1 MVIQTKTQVALSPD
15 AVMERLLEPAHA
27 ARLLAR
33 LDMVDQIEELSRVE
47 RDGRVERVL
56 RYRAPTAGKIPG
68 FLARYASKAPAH
80 VSWEQ
85 REVWDLKGRSM
96 TYTIVPEVPER
107 WRSYY
112 TNKGGLEVQPAGAGA
127 QVVAT
132 LELEV
137 NVFGFKRMIERAL
150 EPEVKRLL
158 ELQGAAITDELETP
172 QG

>member
-1 MVIQTKTQVALSPD
+1 MLIQTKTQVALSAE
-15 AVMERLLEPAHA
+15 AVMERLLEPAHT

-47 RDGRVERVL
+47 RDGRIERVL
-56 RYRAPTAGKIPG
+56 RYRAPTAGKSPG
-68 FLARYASKAPAH
+68 FLSRYADRAPAH

-85 REVWDLKGRSM
+85 REVWDLKRRSM

-112 TNKGGLEVQPAGAGA
+112 ANKGALEVQPAGSGS
-127 QVVAT
+127 QVAAT

-150 EPEVKRLL
+150 EPEIKRLL
-158 ELQGAAITDELETP
+158 ELQGAAIMDGLSAA